1 MVRKAVLIVDDDT
14 LFCWAFRK
22 ELAARH
28 MDADIANTGREC
40 MEAVTR
46 KRFDLVFL
54 DIHLPDANG
63 LDLLGTI
70 RAGFPETRIMIV
82 SGDGTFETK
91 QAALSAGAEQF
102 LEKPFDIGVVMRS
115 VTGSFR
121 EWSCRRKHPRYLCR
135 FPLKLSILSPLP
147 GEEQFFL
154 GSMDGVSEDIGH
166 EGIRLT
172 TEYPLRK
179 GQKIRLR
186 PAAEAD
192 PFSLMIPAGGYAE
205 VVWGESRGDTSTA
218 GLRFLQERMAGAIP
232 ARTSSPGTE
241 GNRT

>member
-1 MVRKAVLIVDDDT
+1 
-14 LFCWAFRK
+14 
-22 ELAARH
+22 
-28 MDADIANTGREC
+28 
-40 MEAVTR
+40 
-46 KRFDLVFL
+46 
-54 DIHLPDANG
+54 G

-82 SGDGTFETK
+82 SGDATFETK

-121 EWSCRRKHPRYLCR
+121 EWSCRRRHPRYLCR

-154 GSMDGVSEDIGH
+154 GCMDGVSEDIGQ

-205 VVWGESRGDTSTA
+205 VVWGEPRGDTFTA